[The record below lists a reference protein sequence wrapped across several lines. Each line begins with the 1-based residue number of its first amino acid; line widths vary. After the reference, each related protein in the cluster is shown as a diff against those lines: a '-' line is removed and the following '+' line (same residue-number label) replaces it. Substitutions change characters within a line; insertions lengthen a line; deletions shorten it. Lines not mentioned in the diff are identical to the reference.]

1 MCYAAYMS
9 NRVTEL
15 LVAAADAFLDGSN
28 PFADNWLAEN
38 EVTFN
43 ECMDL
48 SDAIGVILKGYCAAS
63 PEVRR
68 SLLIGGALRTG
79 VPLSLVDEDGL
90 GELVDPGL

>member
-1 MCYAAYMS
+1 MS
-9 NRVTEL
+9 NRATEL

-28 PFADNWLAEN
+28 PFTDNWLGEN
-38 EVTFN
+38 EVTFD

-79 VPLSLVDEDGL
+79 VPLLLAGEGAAD
-90 GELVDPGL
+90 ELVDPGL